1 MEEERFAR
9 LNHRDSETSLDPTHF
24 RMYASGQGRWL
35 TPDSLMGH
43 PFNPQTFD
51 RYSYAGGNPT
61 NRVDPAGLYPIQYG
75 GCVYDETDFFVNGQY
90 DSSPYELVGCGFAGQ
105 VGLALYPFFA
115 PSYGY
120 YGGYYGGGGGYSG
133 GYSSGTNVQSTAT
146 PTPPPIYQRT
156 PPPPPPGPPL
166 SPRVCAAIGLGSLF
180 VSVGGVASGA
190 IATAIAVPAA
200 ALSIIAL
207 FCQ

>member
-146 PTPPPIYQRT
+146 PTHRPFTNEHHLRHRPDRRCHP
-156 PPPPPPGPPL
+156 
-166 SPRVCAAIGLGSLF
+166 VF
-180 VSVGGVASGA
+180 V
-190 IATAIAVPAA
+190 
-200 ALSIIAL
+200 
-207 FCQ
+207 QQ